1 MKERSFWFAGGG
13 KGGRI
18 RAAGLVVVVGEE
30 AAQEADL
37 GAADV
42 RGTVDLIRVHRQAG
56 RVGVGE
62 RIGLD
67 GDQAEEIRVLV
78 GVSRIG
84 GIIRRAA
91 GGREGGYRQG
101 GEKEE
106 GGKGLK

>member
-1 MKERSFWFAGGG
+1 LPGSG

-30 AAQEADL
+30 AAEEADL

-42 RGTVDLIRVHRQAG
+42 RVAVHLVRVQRHAVL
-56 RVGVGE
+56 VGVGE
-62 RIGLD
+62 RIGLH
-67 GDQAEEIRVLV
+67 GDETEEIRILV

-84 GIIRRAA
+84 GAIRRTA
-91 GGREGGYRQG
+91 GGSERGYRQG